1 MIGNDAR
8 AENFVDNEDTKTDLI
23 GDQNHNSFSK
33 VELIEDSTSIHADDH
48 SNLSPQSD
56 EELRQQLIEELDELV
71 IRLQVLTPEYTP
83 PPFSLQRLMEL
94 MIESLG
100 KVSPKAILVVLERLR
115 SSIKDDLLDIDTW
128 KGIWYVLNYSIEYQR
143 DKLKRRFSGDYET
156 DEWGFDPEV
165 LDAVKPFFD
174 FLYEKYWRVET
185 TGIENI
191 PNVGRALLV
200 CNHSGQLPWDG
211 AMLGTAIYNEHP
223 SQRIVRNLYASW
235 FPRLPFISVL
245 LVKLGQVLS
254 NDENGIRLLEQ
265 DQLVVVFPE
274 GVKGLG
280 KLYRDR
286 YQLARFGRG
295 GFVRMAIQTGAPIIP
310 VSIVGAEETYVSLK
324 KFPLVPDLTGFPIP
338 PISPTWPWFGLLGLV
353 PLPTKW
359 FIDIGEPILTDDYGS
374 EVSTNLVIVSQLSD
388 LVRNKIQEMILL
400 RLSLRQSV
408 FTG

>member
-245 LVKLGQVLS
+245 LVKLGQVLA